1 MLYDQYGNELL
12 NISELDI
19 TTSHEPDIWIPLS
32 VNKNFEM
39 MMTIT
44 DCEFDENV
52 FQEIIKHPWNDHKFD
67 ITYPIMIQ
75 ARRHKKKRINKKW
88 QKRYGYKQVMV
99 TSKDWKLSEYDSG
112 TYEFIKEVING
123 NYN

>member
-112 TYEFIKEVING
+112 TCEFIKEIING

>member
-1 MLYDQYGNELL
+1 MLYDQDGNELL

-39 MMTIT
+39 MTTIT
-44 DCEFDENV
+44 DCEFDKNV
-52 FQEIIKHPWNDHKFD
+52 FRKIIEQPWNDAK
-67 ITYPIMIQ
+67 INLTYPIMVQ

-88 QKRYGYKQVMV
+88 LKKYGYKQIMV
-99 TSKDWKLSEYDSG
+99 TNKDWKLSEYDNG
-112 TYEFIKEVING
+112 IYKFIKEIN
-123 NYN
+123 